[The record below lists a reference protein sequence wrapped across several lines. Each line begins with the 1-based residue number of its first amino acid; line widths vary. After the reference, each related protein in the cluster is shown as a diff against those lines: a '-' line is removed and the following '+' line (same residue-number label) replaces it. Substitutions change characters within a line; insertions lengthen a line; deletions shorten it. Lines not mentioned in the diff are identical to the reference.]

1 MLTDL
6 KARQA
11 KMTGKSYA
19 IADFDGLYLNIS
31 ATGFKAWH
39 FRFSWGGKRERI
51 SFGAYPA
58 LS

>member
-19 IADFDGLYLNIS
+19 IADFDGLYLNVS
-31 ATGFKAWH
+31 ATGFKAWLN
-39 FRFSWGGKRERI
+39 RPVNRGGSK
-51 SFGAYPA
+51 
-58 LS
+58 L